1 MRVPYVSDPPPNM
14 DAEQHA
20 IYDRVAARRHP
31 RPLQPLDLALLHNPH
46 VADGWNSF
54 LGAIRTK
61 TSLPEDVREIAICRV
76 AVLNGAAYEWA
87 QHAPLAAE
95 GGVAEEGL
103 RTLAKKDVSGKE
115 VGEGLSEK
123 QWIVCRFTDEMT
135 RTVKV
140 SDETFAD
147 ARKHFS
153 ESEVVELVSTVRGS
167 KLSSLEKMDCKLGYR
182 RCSWVK

>member
-1 MRVPYVSDPPPNM
+1 MRVPYVSDPPANM
-14 DAEQHA
+14 NAEEQA

-61 TSLPEDVREIAICRV
+61 TSLPDDLREIAISRV
-76 AVLNGAAYEWA
+76 AVLNDAAYEWGH
-87 QHAPLAAE
+87 HAPLAAK
-95 GGVAEEGL
+95 GGVSEEGMK
-103 RTLAKKDVSGKE
+103 TLAKKEVSGKE
-115 VGEGLSEK
+115 VGAGLSEK

-135 RTVKV
+135 RNVKV

-147 ARKHFS
+147 ARKFFS
-153 ESEVVELVSTVRGS
+153 ESEVVELVSTVSCSECSARLES
-167 KLSSLEKMDCKLGYR
+167 KH
-182 RCSWVK
+182 